1 MIVKN
6 VEKKENHTATFEVE
20 IDAAAFDAA
29 VNRAYL
35 KNKKQISV
43 PGFRKGK
50 APRMVIEGMYGKEV
64 FYDDA
69 VNDIAPEA
77 LAFAVEQ
84 EKLDTVGRPTIKD
97 MNVSDEKVLTLS
109 FEVALYPEVT
119 LGQYKGLEVE
129 REKSEISDSEV
140 DAEIARVQKR
150 NARIMTAER
159 AAKMGDT
166 AVIDF
171 EGFVDGTPFDGG
183 KGENYSLA
191 LGSHSFIPGFE
202 EQVVG
207 MSAGEEKDIDV
218 KFPEDYH
225 EGLSGKDAVFHVV
238 CHEIKESILPE
249 LDDEFAKDVSEFDT
263 LAEYRESIRKN
274 LQETR
279 EKTVERSFREA
290 VLNKAAE
297 NITVEIPDAMVDEQ
311 HEIMISDYSNSLMNQ
326 GIELEQYIAMMG
338 MNMDTFR
345 MNTRPSAARQLRVN
359 LMLDQVAKEEGFEVT
374 DEDIETELQK
384 MADAYHLKIEDVRAA
399 VPVENLRKDILERKA
414 ADLICESAIATEPA
428 PAEEKAAEEPAEEP
442 AAEEKPE

>member
-6 VEKKENHTATFEVE
+6 VEKKENNTATFEVE
-20 IDAAAFDAA
+20 IDAAAFEAA

-35 KNKKQISV
+35 KSRKQISV

-50 APRMVIEGMYGKEV
+50 APRMVIEGMYGKDV

-69 VNDIAPEA
+69 VNEIAPDA

-109 FEVALYPEVT
+109 FEVALYPPVT

-129 REKSEISDSEV
+129 REKVEITDAEV

-159 AAKMGDT
+159 AAAMGDT
-166 AVIDF
+166 TVIDF
-171 EGFVDGTPFDGG
+171 EGFLDGVPFDGG
-183 KGENYSLA
+183 KGENHSLV

-218 KFPEDYH
+218 TFPEEYH
-225 EGLSGKDAVFHVV
+225 ADLAGKPAVFHVK
-238 CHEIKESILPE
+238 CHEVKENILPE

-279 EKTVERSFREA
+279 EKTVERTFRETA
-290 VLNKAAE
+290 LSKAAE
-297 NITVEIPDAMVDEQ
+297 LITVEIPEAMIDEQ
-311 HEIMISDYSNSLMNQ
+311 HEIMIRDYSNSLMNQ

-338 MNMDTFR
+338 MDMDTFR

-359 LMLDQVAKEEGFEVT
+359 LMLDAVAEAEGFEVT

-384 MADAYHLKIEDVRAA
+384 MADAYKLKIEDVRAA

-414 ADLICESAIATEPA
+414 ADLICESAVVVEPKPVET
-428 PAEEKAAEEPAEEP
+428 PAEEAKEESAE
-442 AAEEKPE
+442 

>member
-6 VEKKENHTATFEVE
+6 VEKKQNNTATFDVE
-20 IDAAAFDAA
+20 IDAAAFEAA
-29 VNRAYL
+29 VNRVYL

-43 PGFRKGK
+43 PGFRRGK
-50 APRMVIEGMYGKEV
+50 APRMVIEGMYGKDV

-69 VNDIAPEA
+69 VNDLAPDA

-129 REKSEISDSEV
+129 REKIEITDAEV
-140 DAEIARVQKR
+140 DAEIERVRKR

-159 AAKMGDT
+159 PAAMGDT

-171 EGFVDGTPFDGG
+171 EGFQDGVPFDGG
-183 KGENYSLA
+183 KGENHSLV

-218 KFPEDYH
+218 TFPEEYH
-225 EGLSGKDAVFHVV
+225 EALAGKPAVFHVKCREV
-238 CHEIKESILPE
+238 KESILPE

-274 LQETR
+274 LLETR
-279 EKTVERSFREA
+279 EKSVERSFRDA

-297 NITVEIPDAMVDEQ
+297 NITVEIPEAMIDEQ
-311 HEIMISDYSNSLMNQ
+311 HEIMIRDYSNSLMNQ

-338 MNMDTFR
+338 MDMNSFR

-359 LMLDQVAKEEGFEVT
+359 LMLDAVAEAEGFEVT
-374 DEDIETELQK
+374 DEDIESELQK
-384 MADAYHLKIEDVRAA
+384 MADAYKLPLEDVRAA

-414 ADLICESAIATEPA
+414 ADLICEAAIPTEP
-428 PAEEKAAEEPAEEP
+428 KPAEEP
-442 AAEEKPE
+442 KADEPAEAPAE

>member
-6 VEKKENHTATFEVE
+6 VEKKENNTATFEVE
-20 IDAAAFDAA
+20 IDSAAFEAA

-35 KNKKQISV
+35 KNRKQIAV

-50 APRMVIEGMYGKEV
+50 APRMVIEGMYGKDV
-64 FYDDA
+64 FYEDA

-84 EKLDTVGRPTIKD
+84 EKLDTVGRPTIKN
-97 MNVSDEKVLTLS
+97 MNVSDEKELTLS

-119 LGQYKGLEVE
+119 LGEYKGLEVV
-129 REKSEISDSEV
+129 REKSDVSDEEV
-140 DAEIARVQKR
+140 DAEVQRVLKR

-159 AAKMGDT
+159 AAAMGDT

-171 EGFVDGTPFDGG
+171 EGFMDGTPFDGG
-183 KGENYSLA
+183 KGENYSLV

-207 MSAGEEKDIDV
+207 MSAGEEKDV
-218 KFPEDYH
+218 NVTFPEDYH
-225 EGLSGKDAVFHVV
+225 EGLSGKDAVFHVK
-238 CHEIKESILPE
+238 CHEVKESILPE

-263 LAEYRESIRKN
+263 LAEYRESLRKN

-279 EKTVERSFREA
+279 EKNVERNFREA
-290 VLNKAAE
+290 VLEKAAE
-297 NITVEIPDAMVDEQ
+297 NITVEIPDAMVEEQ
-311 HEIMISDYSNSLMNQ
+311 HEIMINDYANSLMNQ

-338 MNMDTFR
+338 MDMDTFR

-359 LMLDQVAKEEGFEVT
+359 LMLDAVAKAEGFEVT
-374 DEDIETELQK
+374 EEDIETELQK
-384 MADAYHLKIEDVRAA
+384 MADAYKLKLEDVKAA
-399 VPVENLRKDILERKA
+399 VPVESLRKDILERKA
-414 ADLICESAIATEPA
+414 ADLICENAVPTEPT
-428 PAEEKAAEEPAEEP
+428 PAEEKAEEDKAE
-442 AAEEKPE
+442 